1 MNASKIA
8 NADPSFR
15 ILILGLPGS
24 GKTTLANKLK
34 EFFPN
39 ATYLNADEVRKEA
52 DDWDFSDEGR
62 VRQAQRMKDKADE
75 AGGMVVA
82 DFVCPTPET
91 RAAFAPHMTIYM
103 DTIEQGRFE
112 DTNKVFVAPKYADFT
127 VYGWGYDKQ
136 DLYEMASIISRT
148 QPQGIMIGRFQP
160 FHNGHKAL
168 LDKILEK
175 HSACCIMVRY
185 VPVSDNNPLCMTKVF
200 EGIQAELSDQ
210 KYRGRY
216 SIVAVPNV
224 AGVYYGRDV
233 GYVVEEIE
241 LPAEIQAISATA
253 IRKERGIVAVQREVL
268 Q

>member
-1 MNASKIA
+1 MNASKQL

-15 ILILGLPGS
+15 ILVLGLPGS
-24 GKTTLANKLK
+24 GKTTFAKQLM

-39 ATYLNADEVRKEA
+39 GTHLNADEVRKEA
-52 DDWDFSDEGR
+52 NDWDFSDAGR
-62 VRQAQRMKDKADE
+62 VRQAQRMKDKANE
-75 AGGMVVA
+75 AGGLVVA

-103 DTIEQGRFE
+103 NTIEAGRFE
-112 DTNKVFVAPKYADFT
+112 DTNKVFIAPKHTDFT
-127 VYGWGYDKQ
+127 VTGWEYGKGEV
-136 DLYEMASIISRT
+136 YEVASVIARA

-160 FHNGHKAL
+160 FHGGHKAL

-175 HSACCIMVRY
+175 HGACCIMVRT
-185 VPVSDNNPLCMTKVF
+185 VPMSNGNPLGLQAVF
-200 EGIQAELSDQ
+200 EGIQAELSDP

-216 SIVAVPNV
+216 SIMAIPNV

-241 LPAEIQAISATA
+241 LPAEVQAISATA
-253 IRKERGIVAVQREVL
+253 IRKERGIVGLEREHL